1 MNGRVGISP
10 RWALTAAVCAIA
22 VFHAGGALLAWRPST
37 ALLLAC
43 PDTLT
48 HHIARPLASSL
59 RVALPLKELFR

>member
-1 MNGRVGISP
+1 MKDRVAILP

-22 VFHAGGALLAWRPST
+22 VFQAGGALLAWRPSA

-48 HHIARPLASSL
+48 HHVAKPLASSL